1 MSFSK
6 GKETKIETG
15 ETTEDTTPE
24 DNMYKMLS
32 IGFALAA
39 GLLFSVNNIE
49 MFYSMSLGFT
59 PMQMNID
66 GNLIYAFILTVLFS
80 YEQINYQTFAAT
92 NIAMGFVSV
101 CSVTF
106 ACVSMGKAIQYGKA
120 GPA

>member
-6 GKETKIETG
+6 GKETKVETG
-15 ETTEDTTPE
+15 ETTEDKTPE

-39 GLLFSVNNIE
+39 GLMFSVNNVD
-49 MFYSMSLGFT
+49 MYYNLSLGFS

-66 GNLIYAFILTVLFS
+66 GNLIYALILMVLFS
-80 YEQINYQTFAAT
+80 YEQINYQTFSASH
-92 NIAMGFVSV
+92 IALAFVSV
-101 CSVTF
+101 CSVTL
-106 ACVSMGKAIQYGKA
+106 ACVSMGNAIQYGKA